1 MKNVRYSGGKMIK
14 KIIQDPR
21 YEKGMTYLAIVYV
34 FLIVLELMDAS
45 IASSSGYN
53 ILDWLLWFIFV
64 CDYFANLYYSED
76 RVEYIQSHVLELIA
90 IIPFDSVFSFLR
102 LGRLARLFRLVKV
115 ARIFALSNRF
125 WDTVNRLLHTN
136 SLSKVL
142 MLNISAVLTAS
153 VLLSAIEGKSFFDAV
168 WWSIVTMTTV
178 GYGDIVPQ
186 DTISKVIAILLMLVG
201 ICTFGMVTSTITRF
215 FSETDKETKLD
226 ILIAKVDEQTE
237 LLRQLEKKIESLEN
251 LRDRD

>member
-1 MKNVRYSGGKMIK
+1 MIK
-14 KIIQDPR
+14 RVIQDPR
-21 YEKGMTYLAIVYV
+21 YDKGMTYLAIVYV

-64 CDYFANLYYSED
+64 CDYFVNPYYSED

-142 MLNISAVLTAS
+142 LLNISAVLTAS
-153 VLLSAIEGKSFFDAV
+153 VLLSVIEGKSFFDAL

-186 DTISKVIAILLMLVG
+186 DTISKIIAILLMLVG

-215 FSETDKETKLD
+215 FSETERETKLD
-226 ILIAKVDEQTE
+226 TLMAKIDEQNE
-237 LLRQLEKKIESLEN
+237 ILLRLEKKIESLEK
-251 LRDRD
+251 LQGRD

>member
-1 MKNVRYSGGKMIK
+1 MLKRV
-14 KIIQDPR
+14 IQDPR
-21 YEKGMTYLAIVYV
+21 YDKGMTYLAIVYV
-34 FLIVLELMDAS
+34 LLIVLELIDPGLANS
-45 IASSSGYN
+45 NGYN
-53 ILDWLLWFIFV
+53 ILDWLLWFTFV
-64 CDYFANLYYSED
+64 VDYILNLYFSED
-76 RVEYIQSHVLELIA
+76 RVEFIQGHVLELIA

-125 WDTVNRLLHTN
+125 WDTLNKLMHTN

-142 MLNISAVLTAS
+142 LLNVSAVLTAS

-201 ICTFGMVTSTITRF
+201 ISTFGMVTSTITRF
-215 FSETDKETKLD
+215 FSETERETKLD
-226 ILIAKVDEQTE
+226 ALIAKVDEQTE

-251 LRDRD
+251 LIDRD

>member
-1 MKNVRYSGGKMIK
+1 MIK
-14 KIIQDPR
+14 RVIQDPR
-21 YEKGMTYLAIVYV
+21 YDKGMTYLAIVYV

-64 CDYFANLYYSED
+64 CDYFVNLYYSED

-142 MLNISAVLTAS
+142 LLNISAVLTAS
-153 VLLSAIEGKSFFDAV
+153 VLLSVIEGKSFFDAL

-186 DTISKVIAILLMLVG
+186 DTISKIIAILLMLVG

-215 FSETDKETKLD
+215 FSETERETKLD
-226 ILIAKVDEQTE
+226 TLMAKIDEQNE
-237 LLRQLEKKIESLEN
+237 ILLRLEKKIESLEK
-251 LRDRD
+251 LQGRD

>member
-1 MKNVRYSGGKMIK
+1 MIK
-14 KIIQDPR
+14 KVIQHPYYD
-21 YEKGMTYLAIVYV
+21 KGMTYLAIVYV

-45 IASSSGYN
+45 IANSIGYN
-53 ILDWLLWFIFV
+53 ALDWLLWFIFV
-64 CDYFANLYYSED
+64 CDYFINLYFADDSI
-76 RVEYIQSHVLELIA
+76 EYIQNHILELIA
-90 IIPFDSVFSFLR
+90 IIPFDSFFSFLR

-142 MLNISAVLTAS
+142 LLNISAVVTSS
-153 VLLSAIEGKSFFDAV
+153 VLLSIIEGKSFFDAV

-186 DTISKVIAILLMLVG
+186 DTISKIIAILLMLVG

-215 FSETDKETKLD
+215 FSETERETKLD
-226 ILIAKVDEQTE
+226 LLLARVEEQNE
-237 LLRQLEKKIESLEN
+237 KLDRLEKKIESLEI
-251 LRDRD
+251 LIKSK

>member
-1 MKNVRYSGGKMIK
+1 MIK
-14 KIIQDPR
+14 RVIQDPR
-21 YEKGMTYLAIVYV
+21 YDKGMTYLAIVYV
-34 FLIVLELMDAS
+34 FLIIIELMDAS

-53 ILDWLLWFIFV
+53 ILDWILWFIFV

-102 LGRLARLFRLVKV
+102 LGRLARLFRLVRV
-115 ARIFALSNRF
+115 TRIFALSSRF
-125 WDTVNRLLHTN
+125 WDTINRLLHTN

-142 MLNISAVLTAS
+142 MLNISAVLVAS
-153 VLLSAIEGKSFFDAV
+153 LMLSVIERKSFFDAL

-186 DTISKVIAILLMLVG
+186 DTISKIIAILLMLVG

-215 FSETDKETKLD
+215 FTETERESKLD
-226 ILIAKVDEQTE
+226 ILLAKIDEQNET
-237 LLRQLEKKIESLEN
+237 LARLEKKIESLES
-251 LRDRD
+251 LIETK

>member
-1 MKNVRYSGGKMIK
+1 MLKRV
-14 KIIQDPR
+14 IQDPR
-21 YEKGMTYLAIVYV
+21 YDKGMTYLAIVYV
-34 FLIVLELMDAS
+34 LLIVLELIDPGLANS
-45 IASSSGYN
+45 RGYN
-53 ILDWLLWFIFV
+53 ILDWLLWFTFV
-64 CDYFANLYYSED
+64 VDYILNLYFSED
-76 RVEYIQSHVLELIA
+76 RVEFIQGHVLELIA

-125 WDTVNRLLHTN
+125 WDTLNKLMHTN

-142 MLNISAVLTAS
+142 LLNVSAVLTAS

-201 ICTFGMVTSTITRF
+201 ISTFGMVTSTITRF
-215 FSETDKETKLD
+215 FSETERETKLD
-226 ILIAKVDEQTE
+226 ALIAKVDEQTE

-251 LRDRD
+251 LIDRD

>member
-1 MKNVRYSGGKMIK
+1 MLKRV
-14 KIIQDPR
+14 IQDPR
-21 YEKGMTYLAIVYV
+21 YDKGMTYLAIVYV
-34 FLIVLELMDAS
+34 LLIVLELIDPGLAN
-45 IASSSGYN
+45 SSGYN
-53 ILDWLLWFIFV
+53 ILDWLLWFTFV
-64 CDYFANLYYSED
+64 VDYILNLYFSED
-76 RVEYIQSHVLELIA
+76 RVEYIQGHVLELIA

-125 WDTVNRLLHTN
+125 WDTLNKLMHTN

-142 MLNISAVLTAS
+142 LLNVSAVLTAS

-201 ICTFGMVTSTITRF
+201 ISTFGMVTSTITRF
-215 FSETDKETKLD
+215 FSETERETKLD
-226 ILIAKVDEQTE
+226 ALIAKVDEQTE

-251 LRDRD
+251 LIDRD

>member
-1 MKNVRYSGGKMIK
+1 MIK

-21 YEKGMTYLAIVYV
+21 YDKGMTYLAIVYV

-45 IASSSGYN
+45 IANSAGYN
-53 ILDWLLWFIFV
+53 IIDWLLWFIFV
-64 CDYFANLYYSED
+64 CDYFVNLYYADDSM
-76 RVEYIQSHVLELIA
+76 EYIQDHVLELIA
-90 IIPFDSVFSFLR
+90 IIPFDSFFSFLR

-142 MLNISAVLTAS
+142 LLNISAVLTAS
-153 VLLSAIEGKSFFDAV
+153 VLLSVIEGKSFFDAV

-186 DTISKVIAILLMLVG
+186 DTISKIIAILLMLVG

-215 FSETDKETKLD
+215 FSETERETKLD
-226 ILIAKVDEQTE
+226 LLIAKVDEQTE

>member
-1 MKNVRYSGGKMIK
+1 MIK
-14 KIIQDPR
+14 KIIQHPYYD
-21 YEKGMTYLAIVYV
+21 KGMTYLAIVYV

-45 IASSSGYN
+45 IANSIGYN
-53 ILDWLLWFIFV
+53 VLDWILWFIFV
-64 CDYFANLYYSED
+64 CDYFINLYFADDSI
-76 RVEYIQSHVLELIA
+76 EYIQNHILELIA
-90 IIPFDSVFSFLR
+90 IIPFDSFFSFLR

-142 MLNISAVLTAS
+142 LLNISAVLTSS
-153 VLLSAIEGKSFFDAV
+153 VLLSIIEGKSFFDAV

-186 DTISKVIAILLMLVG
+186 DTISKIIAILLMLVG

-215 FSETDKETKLD
+215 FSETERETKLD
-226 ILIAKVDEQTE
+226 LLLARVEEQNE
-237 LLRQLEKKIESLEN
+237 KLDRLEKKIESLEI
-251 LRDRD
+251 LIESK

>member
-1 MKNVRYSGGKMIK
+1 MIK
-14 KIIQDPR
+14 KIIQHPFYD
-21 YEKGMTYLAIVYV
+21 KGMTYLAIVYV

-45 IASSSGYN
+45 IANSIGYSV
-53 ILDWLLWFIFV
+53 LDWLLWFIFV
-64 CDYFANLYYSED
+64 CDYFINLYFADDSI
-76 RVEYIQSHVLELIA
+76 EYIQNHILELIA
-90 IIPFDSVFSFLR
+90 IIPFDSFFSFLR

-142 MLNISAVLTAS
+142 LLNISAVLTSS
-153 VLLSAIEGKSFFDAV
+153 VLLSIIEGKSFFDAV

-186 DTISKVIAILLMLVG
+186 DTISKIIAILLMLVG

-215 FSETDKETKLD
+215 FSETERETKLD
-226 ILIAKVDEQTE
+226 LLLARVEEQNE
-237 LLRQLEKKIESLEN
+237 KLDRLEKKIESLEI
-251 LRDRD
+251 LIESK

>member
-1 MKNVRYSGGKMIK
+1 MIK
-14 KIIQDPR
+14 RVIQDPR
-21 YEKGMTYLAIVYV
+21 YETIMTYLAVVYV
-34 FLIVLELMDAS
+34 FLIVIELMDAS

-142 MLNISAVLTAS
+142 LLNISAVLTAS
-153 VLLSAIEGKSFFDAV
+153 VLLSVIEGQSFFDAV

-186 DTISKVIAILLMLVG
+186 DTISKIIAILLMLVG

-215 FSETDKETKLD
+215 FTETERESKLD
-226 ILIAKVDEQTE
+226 ILLAKIDEQNET
-237 LLRQLEKKIESLEN
+237 LARLEKKIESLESLVN
-251 LRDRD
+251 SQSKF

>member
-1 MKNVRYSGGKMIK
+1 MLKRV
-14 KIIQDPR
+14 IQDPR
-21 YEKGMTYLAIVYV
+21 YDKGMTYLAVVYV
-34 FLIVLELMDAS
+34 LLIVLELIDPGLAN
-45 IASSSGYN
+45 SSGYN
-53 ILDWLLWFIFV
+53 ILDWLLWFTFV
-64 CDYFANLYYSED
+64 VDYFLNLYYSED
-76 RVEYIQSHVLELIA
+76 RVEFIQGHVLELIA

-125 WDTVNRLLHTN
+125 WDTLNKLMHTN

-142 MLNISAVLTAS
+142 LLNVSAVLTAS

-201 ICTFGMVTSTITRF
+201 ISTFGMVTSTITRF
-215 FSETDKETKLD
+215 FSETERETKLD
-226 ILIAKVDEQTE
+226 ALIAKVDEQTE
-237 LLRQLEKKIESLEN
+237 LLRQLEKKIESLEK
-251 LRDRD
+251 LIDRD

>member
-1 MKNVRYSGGKMIK
+1 MIK

>member
-1 MKNVRYSGGKMIK
+1 MIK
-14 KIIQDPR
+14 KIIQHPYYD
-21 YEKGMTYLAIVYV
+21 KGMTYLAIVYV

-45 IASSSGYN
+45 IANSIGYN
-53 ILDWLLWFIFV
+53 VLDWLLWFIFV
-64 CDYFANLYYSED
+64 CDYFINLYFADDSI
-76 RVEYIQSHVLELIA
+76 EYIQNHILELIA
-90 IIPFDSVFSFLR
+90 IIPFDSFFSFLR

-142 MLNISAVLTAS
+142 LLNISAVVTSS
-153 VLLSAIEGKSFFDAV
+153 VLLSIIEGKSFFDAV

-186 DTISKVIAILLMLVG
+186 DTISKIIAILLMLVG

-215 FSETDKETKLD
+215 FSETERETKLD
-226 ILIAKVDEQTE
+226 LLLARVEEQNE
-237 LLRQLEKKIESLEN
+237 KLDRLEKKIESLEI
-251 LRDRD
+251 LIESK

>member
-1 MKNVRYSGGKMIK
+1 MIK
-14 KIIQDPR
+14 RVIQDPR
-21 YEKGMTYLAIVYV
+21 YDKGMTYLAIVYV

-102 LGRLARLFRLVKV
+102 LGRLARLFRLVRV
-115 ARIFALSNRF
+115 TRIFALSSRF
-125 WDTVNRLLHTN
+125 WDTINRLLHTN

-142 MLNISAVLTAS
+142 MLNISAVLVAS
-153 VLLSAIEGKSFFDAV
+153 LMLSVIERKSFFDAL

-186 DTISKVIAILLMLVG
+186 DTISKIIAILLMLVG

-215 FSETDKETKLD
+215 FTETERESKLD
-226 ILIAKVDEQTE
+226 ILLAKIDEQNET
-237 LLRQLEKKIESLEN
+237 LARLEKKIESLES
-251 LRDRD
+251 LIETK

>member
-1 MKNVRYSGGKMIK
+1 
-14 KIIQDPR
+14 
-21 YEKGMTYLAIVYV
+21 MTYLAVVYV
-34 FLIVLELMDAS
+34 FFIVLELMDAS
-45 IASSSGYN
+45 LALSTGYRV
-53 ILDWLLWFIFV
+53 LDWILWFIFV

-142 MLNISAVLTAS
+142 LLNISAVLTAS
-153 VLLSAIEGKSFFDAV
+153 VLLSVIEGKSFFDAV

-186 DTISKVIAILLMLVG
+186 DTISKLIAILLMLVG

-215 FSETDKETKLD
+215 FTETERETKLD
-226 ILIAKVDEQTE
+226 VLLAKIDEQNET
-237 LLRQLEKKIESLEN
+237 LTRLEKKIEYLESLIETK
-251 LRDRD
+251 

>member
-1 MKNVRYSGGKMIK
+1 MIK
-14 KIIQDPR
+14 KIIQHPYYD
-21 YEKGMTYLAIVYV
+21 KGMTYLAIVYV

-45 IASSSGYN
+45 IANSIGYSV
-53 ILDWLLWFIFV
+53 LDWLLWFIFV
-64 CDYFANLYYSED
+64 CDYFINLYFADDSI
-76 RVEYIQSHVLELIA
+76 EYIQNHVLELIA
-90 IIPFDSVFSFLR
+90 IIPFDSFFSFLR

-142 MLNISAVLTAS
+142 LLNISAVLTSS
-153 VLLSAIEGKSFFDAV
+153 VLLSIIEGKSFFDAV

-186 DTISKVIAILLMLVG
+186 DTISKIIAILLMLVG

-215 FSETDKETKLD
+215 FSETERETKLD
-226 ILIAKVDEQTE
+226 LLLARVEEQNE
-237 LLRQLEKKIESLEN
+237 KLDRLEKKIESLEI
-251 LRDRD
+251 LIESK

>member
-1 MKNVRYSGGKMIK
+1 MIK
-14 KIIQDPR
+14 KIIQHPYYD
-21 YEKGMTYLAIVYV
+21 KGMTYLAIVYV

-45 IASSSGYN
+45 IANSIGYSV
-53 ILDWLLWFIFV
+53 LDWLLWFIFV
-64 CDYFANLYYSED
+64 CDYFINLYFADDSI
-76 RVEYIQSHVLELIA
+76 EYIQTHILELIA
-90 IIPFDSVFSFLR
+90 IIPFDSFFSFLR

-142 MLNISAVLTAS
+142 LLNISAVLTSS
-153 VLLSAIEGKSFFDAV
+153 VLLSIIEGKSFFDAV

-186 DTISKVIAILLMLVG
+186 DTISKIIAILLMLVG

-215 FSETDKETKLD
+215 FSETERETKLD
-226 ILIAKVDEQTE
+226 LLLARVEEQNE
-237 LLRQLEKKIESLEN
+237 KLDRLEKKIESLEI
-251 LRDRD
+251 LIESK

>member
-1 MKNVRYSGGKMIK
+1 MIK
-14 KIIQDPR
+14 RVIQDPR
-21 YEKGMTYLAIVYV
+21 YDKGMTYLAIVYV
-34 FLIVLELMDAS
+34 FLIIIELMDAS

-53 ILDWLLWFIFV
+53 ILDWILWFIFV

-102 LGRLARLFRLVKV
+102 LGRLARLFRLVRV
-115 ARIFALSNRF
+115 TRIFALSSRF
-125 WDTVNRLLHTN
+125 WDTINRLLHTN

-142 MLNISAVLTAS
+142 MLNISAVLVAS
-153 VLLSAIEGKSFFDAV
+153 LMLSVIERKSFFDAL

-186 DTISKVIAILLMLVG
+186 DTISKIIAILLMLVG

-215 FSETDKETKLD
+215 FTETERESKLD
-226 ILIAKVDEQTE
+226 ILLAKIDEQNET
-237 LLRQLEKKIESLEN
+237 LARLEKKIESLES
-251 LRDRD
+251 

>member
-1 MKNVRYSGGKMIK
+1 MIK
-14 KIIQDPR
+14 RVIQDPR
-21 YEKGMTYLAIVYV
+21 YDKGMTYLAIVYV

-45 IASSSGYN
+45 IASSNGYN

-142 MLNISAVLTAS
+142 LLNISAVLTAS
-153 VLLSAIEGKSFFDAV
+153 VLLSVIEGQSFFDAV

-186 DTISKVIAILLMLVG
+186 DTISKIIAILLMLVG

-215 FSETDKETKLD
+215 FSETERETKLD
-226 ILIAKVDEQTE
+226 LLIAKVDEQTE

-251 LRDRD
+251 LRDRG

>member
-1 MKNVRYSGGKMIK
+1 MIK
-14 KIIQDPR
+14 KIIQHPYYD
-21 YEKGMTYLAIVYV
+21 KGMTYLAIVYV

-45 IASSSGYN
+45 IANSIGYN
-53 ILDWLLWFIFV
+53 VLDWFLWFIFV
-64 CDYFANLYYSED
+64 CDYFINLYFADDSI
-76 RVEYIQSHVLELIA
+76 EYIQNHILELIA
-90 IIPFDSVFSFLR
+90 IIPFDSFFSFLR

-142 MLNISAVLTAS
+142 LLNISAVLTSS
-153 VLLSAIEGKSFFDAV
+153 VLLSIIEGKSFFDAV

-186 DTISKVIAILLMLVG
+186 DTISKIIAILLMLVG

-215 FSETDKETKLD
+215 FSETERETKLD
-226 ILIAKVDEQTE
+226 LLLARVEEQNE
-237 LLRQLEKKIESLEN
+237 KLDRLEKKIESLEI
-251 LRDRD
+251 LIESK

>member
-1 MKNVRYSGGKMIK
+1 MIK
-14 KIIQDPR
+14 RVIQDPR
-21 YEKGMTYLAIVYV
+21 YDKGMTYLAIVYV
-34 FLIVLELMDAS
+34 ILIVLELMDAS

-142 MLNISAVLTAS
+142 LLNISAVLTAS
-153 VLLSAIEGKSFFDAV
+153 VLLSVIEGKSFFDAV

-186 DTISKVIAILLMLVG
+186 DTISKIIAILLMLVG

-215 FSETDKETKLD
+215 FSETERETKLD
-226 ILIAKVDEQTE
+226 LLIAKVDEQNE

-251 LRDRD
+251 LRDRG

>member
-1 MKNVRYSGGKMIK
+1 MLKRV
-14 KIIQDPR
+14 IQDPR
-21 YEKGMTYLAIVYV
+21 YDKGMTYLAVVYV
-34 FLIVLELMDAS
+34 LLIVLELIDPGLAN
-45 IASSSGYN
+45 SSGYN
-53 ILDWLLWFIFV
+53 ILDWLLWFTFV
-64 CDYFANLYYSED
+64 VDYFLNLYFSED
-76 RVEYIQSHVLELIA
+76 RVEFIQGHVLELIA

-142 MLNISAVLTAS
+142 LLNISAVLTSS
-153 VLLSAIEGKSFFDAV
+153 VLLSIIEGKSFFDAV

-186 DTISKVIAILLMLVG
+186 DTISKIIAILLMLVG

-215 FSETDKETKLD
+215 FSETERETKLD
-226 ILIAKVDEQTE
+226 LLLARVEEQNE
-237 LLRQLEKKIESLEN
+237 KLDRLEKKIESLEI
-251 LRDRD
+251 LIESK

>member
-1 MKNVRYSGGKMIK
+1 MIK
-14 KIIQDPR
+14 KVIQHPYYD
-21 YEKGMTYLAIVYV
+21 KGMTYLAIVYV

-45 IASSSGYN
+45 IANSIGYN
-53 ILDWLLWFIFV
+53 VLDWLLWFIFV
-64 CDYFANLYYSED
+64 CDYFINLYFADDSI
-76 RVEYIQSHVLELIA
+76 EYIQNHILELIA
-90 IIPFDSVFSFLR
+90 IIPFDSFFSFLR

-142 MLNISAVLTAS
+142 LLNISAVLTS
-153 VLLSAIEGKSFFDAV
+153 SLLLSIIEGKSFFDAV

-186 DTISKVIAILLMLVG
+186 DTISKIIAILLMLVG

-215 FSETDKETKLD
+215 FSETERETKLD
-226 ILIAKVDEQTE
+226 LLLARVEEQNE
-237 LLRQLEKKIESLEN
+237 KLDRLEKKIESLEI
-251 LRDRD
+251 LIKSK

>member
-1 MKNVRYSGGKMIK
+1 MLKRV
-14 KIIQDPR
+14 IQDPR
-21 YEKGMTYLAIVYV
+21 YDKGMTYLAVVYV
-34 FLIVLELMDAS
+34 LLIVLELIDPGLAN
-45 IASSSGYN
+45 SSGYN
-53 ILDWLLWFIFV
+53 ILDWLLWFTFV
-64 CDYFANLYYSED
+64 VDYFLNLYFSED
-76 RVEYIQSHVLELIA
+76 RVEFIQGHVLELIA
-90 IIPFDSVFSFLR
+90 IIPFDSFFSFLR

-142 MLNISAVLTAS
+142 LLNISAVLTSS
-153 VLLSAIEGKSFFDAV
+153 VLLSIIEGKSFFDAV

-186 DTISKVIAILLMLVG
+186 DTISKIIAILLMLVG

-215 FSETDKETKLD
+215 FSETERETKLD
-226 ILIAKVDEQTE
+226 LLLARVEEQNE
-237 LLRQLEKKIESLEN
+237 KLDRLEKKIESLEI
-251 LRDRD
+251 LIESK

>member
-1 MKNVRYSGGKMIK
+1 MIK
-14 KIIQDPR
+14 KIIQHPYYD
-21 YEKGMTYLAIVYV
+21 KGMTYLAIVYV

-45 IASSSGYN
+45 IANSIGYN
-53 ILDWLLWFIFV
+53 VLDWLLWFIFV
-64 CDYFANLYYSED
+64 CDYFINLYFADDSI
-76 RVEYIQSHVLELIA
+76 EYIQNHILELIA
-90 IIPFDSVFSFLR
+90 IIPFDSFFSFLR

-142 MLNISAVLTAS
+142 LLNISAVLTSS
-153 VLLSAIEGKSFFDAV
+153 VLLSIIEGKSFFDAV

-186 DTISKVIAILLMLVG
+186 DTISKIIAILLMLVG

-215 FSETDKETKLD
+215 FSETERETKLD
-226 ILIAKVDEQTE
+226 LLLARVEEQNE
-237 LLRQLEKKIESLEN
+237 KLDRLEKKIESLEI
-251 LRDRD
+251 LIKSK

>member
-1 MKNVRYSGGKMIK
+1 MIK
-14 KIIQDPR
+14 RVIQDPR
-21 YEKGMTYLAIVYV
+21 YDKGMTYLAIVYV

-142 MLNISAVLTAS
+142 LLNISAVLTAS
-153 VLLSAIEGKSFFDAV
+153 VLLSVIEGKSFFDAV

-186 DTISKVIAILLMLVG
+186 DTISKIIAILLMLVG

-215 FSETDKETKLD
+215 FSETERETKLD
-226 ILIAKVDEQTE
+226 LLIAKVDEQTE

>member
-1 MKNVRYSGGKMIK
+1 MIK
-14 KIIQDPR
+14 RVIQDPR
-21 YEKGMTYLAIVYV
+21 YETIMTYLAVVYV
-34 FLIVLELMDAS
+34 FLIVIELMDAS

-142 MLNISAVLTAS
+142 LLNISAVLTAS
-153 VLLSAIEGKSFFDAV
+153 VLLSVIEGQSFFDAV

-186 DTISKVIAILLMLVG
+186 DTISKIIAILLMLVG

-215 FSETDKETKLD
+215 FTETERESKLD
-226 ILIAKVDEQTE
+226 ILLAKIDEQNET
-237 LLRQLEKKIESLEN
+237 LARLEKKIESLES
-251 LRDRD
+251 

>member
-1 MKNVRYSGGKMIK
+1 MIK
-14 KIIQDPR
+14 KIIQHPYYD
-21 YEKGMTYLAIVYV
+21 KGMTYLAIVYV

-45 IASSSGYN
+45 IANSIGYN
-53 ILDWLLWFIFV
+53 VLDWLLWFIFV
-64 CDYFANLYYSED
+64 CDYFINLYFADDSI
-76 RVEYIQSHVLELIA
+76 EYIQNHILELIA
-90 IIPFDSVFSFLR
+90 IIPFDSFFSFLR

-142 MLNISAVLTAS
+142 LLNISAVLTSS
-153 VLLSAIEGKSFFDAV
+153 VLLSIIEGKSFFDAV

-186 DTISKVIAILLMLVG
+186 DTISKIIAILLMLVG

-215 FSETDKETKLD
+215 FSETERETKLD
-226 ILIAKVDEQTE
+226 LLLARVEEQNE
-237 LLRQLEKKIESLEN
+237 KLDRLEKKIESLEI
-251 LRDRD
+251 LIESK

>member
-1 MKNVRYSGGKMIK
+1 MLKRV
-14 KIIQDPR
+14 IQDPR
-21 YEKGMTYLAIVYV
+21 YDKGMTYLAVVYV
-34 FLIVLELMDAS
+34 LLIVLELIDPGLAN
-45 IASSSGYN
+45 SSGYN
-53 ILDWLLWFIFV
+53 ILDWLLWFTFV
-64 CDYFANLYYSED
+64 VDYFLNLYFSED
-76 RVEYIQSHVLELIA
+76 RVEFIQGHVLELIA

-125 WDTVNRLLHTN
+125 WDTLNKLMHTN

-142 MLNISAVLTAS
+142 LLNVSAVLTAS

-186 DTISKVIAILLMLVG
+186 DTISKIIAILLMLVG
-201 ICTFGMVTSTITRF
+201 ISTFGMVTSTITRF
-215 FSETDKETKLD
+215 FSETERETKLD
-226 ILIAKVDEQTE
+226 ALIAKVDEQNE
-237 LLRQLEKKIESLEN
+237 LLRQLDKKIESLEN
-251 LRDRD
+251 LVNSQSKF